1 MRACL
6 AAKLNL
12 FRSPKMFLSRI
23 KFLGSVI
30 LISLLWIHPAI
41 SEMSISERSLP
52 ADTVIKD
59 SFQAG
64 TGLPVGKIQS
74 VRGETFIFH
83 RDPAVGYRA
92 KAGLPLYQGDIL
104 HTRNNSRVLC
114 RLVDRSRLAMAPGTM
129 LTLLLSN
136 SNSARK
142 SSLSFLSLKQGG
154 IRIYVS
160 GTPEPFASELKVQTE
175 TAFILAKAADFIV
188 KADPGQTEI
197 FTFEKSRL
205 EVRSL
210 AEPEEVHYLSDYQ
223 RAVVKSESAEPVIET
238 MSPGDSATL
247 TAEFRLTPD
256 IQLLASGAKNFR
268 DDDTVSEYPEVY
280 EVPDE

>member
-1 MRACL
+1 
-6 AAKLNL
+6 
-12 FRSPKMFLSRI
+12 MFLSKI
-23 KFLGSVI
+23 KFLGGVS
-30 LISLLWIHPAI
+30 LITLLWIHPAF
-41 SEMSISERSLP
+41 SEMSMSERSLP

-74 VRGETFIFH
+74 VRGEAFIFH
-83 RDPAVGYRA
+83 RDPSVGYRA
-92 KAGLPLYQGDIL
+92 KTGLPLYQGDIL
-104 HTRNNSRVLC
+104 HTRKNSWVLC

-129 LTLLLSN
+129 LTLLLFN

-154 IRIYVS
+154 IRLYVS
-160 GTPEPFASELKVQTE
+160 GTPEPFFSEFKVQTE
-175 TAFILAKAADFIV
+175 TAYILAKAADFIV

-205 EVRSL
+205 EVTSL
-210 AEPEEVHYLSDYQ
+210 AEPEEIHYLSDYQ
-223 RAVVKSESAEPVIET
+223 RTVVKPESAEPVVET
-238 MSPGDSATL
+238 MSPGDSAIL

-256 IQLLASGAKNFR
+256 SKLFASGANNYR
-268 DDDTVSEYPEVY
+268 GPDT
-280 EVPDE
+280 PDASIED

>member
-6 AAKLNL
+6 AANLNL

-23 KFLGSVI
+23 KFLGGVS
-30 LISLLWIHPAI
+30 LITLLWIHPAF
-41 SEMSISERSLP
+41 SEMSMSERSLP

-74 VRGETFIFH
+74 VRGEVFIFH
-83 RDPAVGYRA
+83 RDPSVGYRA
-92 KAGLPLYQGDIL
+92 KTGLPLYQGDIL
-104 HTRNNSRVLC
+104 HTRKNSWVLC

-129 LTLLLSN
+129 LTLLLFN

-154 IRIYVS
+154 IRLYVS
-160 GTPEPFASELKVQTE
+160 GTPEPFFSEFKVQTE
-175 TAFILAKAADFIV
+175 TAYILAKAADFIV

-205 EVRSL
+205 EVTSL
-210 AEPEEVHYLSDYQ
+210 AEPEEIHYLSDYQ
-223 RAVVKSESAEPVIET
+223 RTVVKPESTEPLVET
-238 MSPGDSATL
+238 MSPGDSAIL
-247 TAEFRLTPD
+247 TAEFRFTPD
-256 IQLLASGAKNFR
+256 SKLFASGANNYR
-268 DDDTVSEYPEVY
+268 GPDT
-280 EVPDE
+280 PDESIED